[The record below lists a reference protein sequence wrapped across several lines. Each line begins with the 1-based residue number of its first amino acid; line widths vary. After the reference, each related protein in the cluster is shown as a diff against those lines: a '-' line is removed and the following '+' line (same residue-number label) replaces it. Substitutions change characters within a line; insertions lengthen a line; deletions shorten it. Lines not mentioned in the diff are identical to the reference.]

1 MKIDK
6 IIIEEIRQEAKKYFN
21 EGDSSHDWSH
31 VERVYNSAIKIAKE
45 ENANLDVIKI
55 AAYLHDIGRNDEI
68 KSEGKICHA
77 EKGAEMAKTILSKYD
92 IDEKL
97 IENIIHCI
105 LSHRNRNNY
114 KPETIEAKIIFDADK
129 LDSIG
134 AVGIARDFLFA
145 GIYNAPLYTGREK
158 EILKN
163 ADNYAYTR
171 DDTALLEYYYKL
183 NKIKDKII
191 TKTAKKIAQD
201 RHNYMKEFF
210 ERFDKEVNG
219 ML

>member
-1 MKIDK
+1 
-6 IIIEEIRQEAKKYFN
+6 
-21 EGDSSHDWSH
+21 
-31 VERVYNSAIKIAKE
+31 
-45 ENANLDVIKI
+45 
-55 AAYLHDIGRNDEI
+55 
-68 KSEGKICHA
+68 
-77 EKGAEMAKTILSKYD
+77 
-92 IDEKL
+92 
-97 IENIIHCI
+97 ENIIHCI

-114 KPETIEAKIIFDADK
+114 KPKTIEAKIIFDADK

-183 NKIKDKII
+183 SKIKDKII

-210 ERFDKEVNG
+210 ERFNKEIKG
-219 ML
+219 IL

>member
-6 IIIEEIRQEAKKYFN
+6 KIIEDIKQEAKEHLIK
-21 EGDSSHDWSH
+21 GDSSHDWSH
-31 VERVYNSAIKIAKE
+31 IERVYNSAIKIAKE
-45 ENANLDVIKI
+45 EKANLDVVKI
-55 AAYLHDIGRNDEI
+55 AACLHDIGRNEEI
-68 KSEGKICHA
+68 KSNGKICHA
-77 EKGAEMAKTILSKYD
+77 EKGAEIAKKMLSKYD
-92 IDEKL
+92 IDERL
-97 IENIIHCI
+97 VENIIHCI

-114 KPETIEAKIIFDADK
+114 KPKTIEAKIIFDADK

-183 NKIKDKII
+183 SKIKDKII
-191 TKTAKKIAQD
+191 TKTAKKVARD

-210 ERFDKEVNG
+210 ERFNKEIKG
-219 ML
+219 IL